1 MENKK
6 KTIFN
11 VVFLLV
17 VFVGTIYGVFHGED
31 LGEIAQII
39 KTVNPLWLI
48 PGVVCVV
55 VFIWGESI
63 IIYYMMHTLGIR
75 TEKENLF
82 FVFIGGIFLQL
93 YHTVCFGG
101 TAGTDLLY
109 EEREDPHSG
118 VYTGA
123 DDRDDYI

>member
-17 VFVGTIYGVFHGED
+17 VFAGTIYGVFHGED

-75 TEKENLF
+75 LKREP
-82 FVFIGGIFLQL
+82 VF
-93 YHTVCFGG
+93 CFHRWDFSS
-101 TAGTDLLY
+101 AVSHRLL
-109 EEREDPHSG
+109 RGDSRH
-118 VYTGA
+118 
-123 DDRDDYI
+123 RFII

>member
-17 VFVGTIYGVFHGED
+17 VFVGTIYGVFYGED

-48 PGVVCVV
+48 PGVAC
-55 VFIWGESI
+55 G
-63 IIYYMMHTLGIR
+63 IYLGRIHYHLLYDAY
-75 TEKENLF
+75 TWDTSEKENLF
-82 FVFIGGIFLQL
+82 FVFIGGIFL
-93 YHTVCFGG
+93 
-101 TAGTDLLY
+101 
-109 EEREDPHSG
+109 
-118 VYTGA
+118 
-123 DDRDDYI
+123 

>member
-17 VFVGTIYGVFHGED
+17 VFVGTIYGVFYGED

-75 TEKENLF
+75 LKKENLF
-82 FVFIGGIFLQL
+82 FVFIGGIFL
-93 YHTVCFGG
+93 
-101 TAGTDLLY
+101 
-109 EEREDPHSG
+109 
-118 VYTGA
+118 
-123 DDRDDYI
+123 